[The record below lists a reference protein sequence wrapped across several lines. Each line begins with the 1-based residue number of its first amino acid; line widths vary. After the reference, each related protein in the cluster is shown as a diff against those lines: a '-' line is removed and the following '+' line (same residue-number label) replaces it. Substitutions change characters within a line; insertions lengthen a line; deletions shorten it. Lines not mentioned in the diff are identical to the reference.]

1 CRTLWSGMRSASDE
15 SGRDLSHTQNISSMA
30 ATYREACEP
39 FLLPS
44 PKLARADDDSII
56 ADLLADDFIR

>member
-1 CRTLWSGMRSASDE
+1 
-15 SGRDLSHTQNISSMA
+15 MA